1 MGATLVAL
9 TTAEAAV
16 SVASNQPNDL
26 VPRCRGV
33 EPLLSGPEGARPRG
47 AGRAR
52 AFGQAAQAA
61 LLFGAGAVL
70 PAAGCRR
77 CQELLKDFLLKPF
90 KKGYRMK

>member
-77 CQELLKDFLLKPF
+77 C
-90 KKGYRMK
+90 